1 MPVDKAVNQAPALE
15 LIVNDIEEPEV
26 EILLEDDGSAVV
38 EIGESENDVDFYAN
52 LAEVVDPDEA
62 GVIAM
67 DLLDLFEQD
76 KASREDWENQYT
88 KGLDLLGL
96 KMEERTRPFRGASG
110 AVHPMLTESIVQF
123 QSQAFKEL
131 MPAGGPVRTQVVG
144 KETLDKAQQAA
155 RVQDFMNYQITT
167 VMSEFTPEMDQ
178 ALFYLGYGGSV
189 FKKVYHDQTLGRMVS
204 KLVLA
209 DDFYIPYTGSSV
221 LSQCPRMTH
230 RIAMYE
236 NEFKKR
242 VWAGEYLDYYVPE
255 ADPSLGISDI
265 QDGIDRVVGLNPP
278 ANTDEVF
285 LLEFHVDLD
294 LPGFEDRDEDGNYT
308 GIKRPYVVTV
318 EESTGKVVGIR
329 RNWREDDK
337 LKNRIEYFVHYVLV
351 EGPGAYGLG
360 FVHLIGGLSKAATAS
375 LRQLLDAGTLA
386 NLPAGFK
393 AKGARIAADD
403 DPIQPGEWRDIDAG
417 GAALK
422 ESLLP
427 MPYKE
432 PSQTLFALL
441 GFTVDAGRRLASIA
455 DMQVGDSNQQAAVG
469 TTIALLERGSMVMS
483 AIHKRLHYSQ
493 KLEFEMLAHGFALY
507 LPDEYPYD
515 VPGASR
521 KIKKQDFDNMV
532 AVLPVADP
540 NIFSTAQRITLAQ
553 TQLQMAQSA
562 PQMHN
567 LYEAY
572 YRVYAALNVRDID
585 GILRPQN
592 SQMPKDPAQENADV
606 LDMMELKAFAG
617 QQHDAHIASHLIM
630 GLSPMLQGL
639 PQAAMTLQ
647 KHVLHHVR
655 LKAEEDVEAELF
667 KSYGTDPDRMVS
679 AIQKEGMVALKV
691 AQYMQEV
698 RDLQN
703 QLTGGGGQP
712 DPVVALK
719 EKELELR
726 AQNDQMQNQI
736 DQQKLALDQQKV
748 QANLQA
754 NDARLDSQEAIAMER
769 ANVARERAGLL
780 DQHEARRQ
788 QAAMQKHQ
796 EQLNMERERMIMSA
810 QPNQGP
816 SNAA

>member
-15 LIVNDIEEPEV
+15 LIVNDIEDPEV
-26 EILLEDDGSAVV
+26 EIILEDDGSATV
-38 EIGESENDVDFYAN
+38 EIGEDESGDVDFYAN
-52 LAEVVDPDEA
+52 LAAVADPDA
-62 GVIAM
+62 LSMIS
-67 DLLDLFEQD
+67 LDLQDYYESD
-76 KASREDWENQYT
+76 KASREEWENQYT
-88 KGLDLLGL
+88 KGLELLGL
-96 KMEERTRPFRGASG
+96 KIEERTQPFRGASG
-110 AVHPMLTESIVQF
+110 AVHPMLSEAIVQF
-123 QSQAFKEL
+123 QAQAFKEL
-131 MPAGGPVRTQVVG
+131 MPAGGPVRTQTVG

-155 RVQDFMNYQITT
+155 RVQDFMNYQLTT
-167 VMSEFTPEMDQ
+167 VMAEYTPEMDQ
-178 ALFYLGYGGSV
+178 ALWYLGYGGSV
-189 FKKVYHDQTLGRMVS
+189 FKKTYYDTTLGRMVS
-204 KLVLA
+204 KLVLP
-209 DDFYIPYTGSSV
+209 DDLYIPYTGSSV
-221 LSQCPRMTH
+221 MSQCPRITH
-230 RIAMYE
+230 RIAMYA
-236 NEFKKR
+236 NDFKKR
-242 VWAGEYLDYYVPE
+242 VWSGEYIDY
-255 ADPSLGISDI
+255 GISEDQDPLNVSEI
-265 QDGIDRVVGLNPP
+265 QDGIDRVVGLEP
-278 ANTDEVF
+278 ANNTDEVF

-294 LPGFEDRDEDGNYT
+294 LEGFEDRDEDGNYT
-308 GIKRPYVVTV
+308 GIKLPYVVTV
-318 EESTGKVVGIR
+318 EESSGQVVGIR
-329 RNWREDDK
+329 RNWRENDELK
-337 LKNRIEYFVHYVLV
+337 LRIEYFVHYVLV

-360 FVHLIGGLSKAATAS
+360 FVHLIGGLSKAATSA

-393 AKGARIAADD
+393 AKGARISDD
-403 DPIQPGEWRDIDAG
+403 DRPHQPGEWRDIDVG
-417 GAALK
+417 GAEIK
-422 ESLLP
+422 SSLLP
-427 MPYKE
+427 LPYKE

-483 AIHKRLHYSQ
+483 AIHKRLHYAQ
-493 KLEFEMLAHGFALY
+493 KLEFEMLARGFSEY

-553 TQLQMAQSA
+553 TQLQLAQSA

-567 LYEAY
+567 MYEAF

-592 SQMPKDPAQENADV
+592 SQMPKDPAQENADI

-630 GLSPMLQGL
+630 GMSPMLQAL

-647 KHVLHHVR
+647 KHVLEHVR

-667 KSYGTDPDRMVS
+667 KAYGVDPDKMIS
-679 AIQKEGMVALKV
+679 AIQKEGMVAMKV

-703 QLTGGGGQP
+703 QLMGGGGQP
-712 DPVVALK
+712 DPVVELK
-719 EKELELR
+719 KQELEMR
-726 AQNDQMQNQI
+726 AQENQMDNQI
-736 DQQKLALDQQKV
+736 DQQKLALDQQKI

-754 NDARLDSQEAIAMER
+754 NQDRIDSQLAIAQER
-769 ANVARERAGLL
+769 ANVARERAGLMEQQ
-780 DQHEARRQ
+780 DVRRLAVN
-788 QAAMQKHQ
+788 AAK
-796 EQLNMERERMIMSA
+796 EREKP
-810 QPNQGP
+810 QGNQ
-816 SNAA
+816 

>member
-26 EILLEDDGSAVV
+26 EIILEEDGGATV
-38 EIGESENDVDFYAN
+38 EIGEDDSADVDFYAN
-52 LAEVVDPDEA
+52 LAAVVDPDA
-62 GVIAM
+62 LGRVSM
-67 DLLDLFEQD
+67 DLMDLFQSD
-76 KASREDWENQYT
+76 KSSREEWESQYT
-88 KGLDLLGL
+88 KGLELLGL
-96 KMEERTRPFRGASG
+96 KMEERTQPFRGASG
-110 AVHPMLTESIVQF
+110 AVHPMLTEAVVQF

-144 KETLDKAQQAA
+144 RETLDKAQQAA
-155 RVQDFMNYQITT
+155 RVQEFMNYQITT
-167 VMSEFTPEMDQ
+167 VMKEFTPEMDQ

-189 FKKVYHDQTLGRMVS
+189 FKKTYHDSTLGRMVS

-209 DDFYIPYTGSSV
+209 DDLYIPYTGSSV
-221 LSQCPRMTH
+221 MSQCPRITH

-236 NEFKKR
+236 NDFKKR
-242 VWAGEYLDYYVPE
+242 VWAGEYLDYYIPDAEDALRV
-255 ADPSLGISDI
+255 SDI
-265 QDGIDRVVGLNPP
+265 QDGIDRIVGLEPTS
-278 ANTDEVF
+278 NTDEVF

-294 LPGFEDRDEDGNYT
+294 LEGFEDRDGDGNYT

-318 EESTGKVVGIR
+318 EESTGQVVGIR
-329 RNWREDDK
+329 RNWREDDD
-337 LKNRIEYFVHYVLV
+337 LKARIEYFVHYVLV
-351 EGPGAYGLG
+351 EGLGAYGLG
-360 FVHLIGGLSKAATAS
+360 FVHLIGGLSKAATSS
-375 LRQLLDAGTLA
+375 LRQLIDAGTLA

-393 AKGARIAADD
+393 TKGARISDSD
-403 DPIQPGEWRDIDAG
+403 DPHQPGEWRDIDVG
-417 GAALK
+417 GADLK
-422 ESLLP
+422 ASLLP
-427 MPYKE
+427 LPYKE

-455 DMQVGDSNQQAAVG
+455 DMQVGDGNQGAAVG

-483 AIHKRLHYSQ
+483 AIHKRLHYAQ
-493 KLEFEMLAHGFALY
+493 KLEFEMLARGFADF

-553 TQLQMAQSA
+553 TQLQLAQSA

-572 YRVYAALNVRDID
+572 YRVYASLNVRDID

-592 SQMPKDPAQENADV
+592 TQMPKDPAQENADV

-630 GLSPMLQGL
+630 GLSPMLAQI

-647 KHVLHHVR
+647 KHILSHVR

-667 KSYGTDPDRMVS
+667 KAYGSDPDRMVS
-679 AIQKEGMVALKV
+679 ALQKEGMVAMKV

-698 RDLQN
+698 RDLQA
-703 QLTGGGGQP
+703 QLTGGGGEA

-726 AQNDQMQNQI
+726 AQEDQMDNQI
-736 DQQKLALDQQKV
+736 DQQKLALDQQKI
-748 QANLQA
+748 QANMQA
-754 NDARLDSQEAIAMER
+754 NQARIDSQLAIAQER
-769 ANVARERAGLL
+769 ANVARERAGLMEQQDVRRL
-780 DQHEARRQ
+780 AANAAKERQ
-788 QAAMQKHQ
+788 Q
-796 EQLNMERERMIMSA
+796 
-810 QPNQGP
+810 
-816 SNAA
+816 